1 MIEIYK
7 SSAVKGK
14 QPWHFSAEKKTPK
27 DFGVEPIAVTDKDIK
42 MDSILIIKDKAY
54 TVCWMSGVDGDYR
67 TAYVDEAEIQD
78 VYILNAE
85 PQPQQYTDE
94 ITCPYCGYEIGDSW
108 ECPDH
113 DDKYECPGCMSHFS
127 YSRNVEVT
135 YSSEPK
141 TKNEPT
147 II

>member
-1 MIEIYK
+1 MIEIYNN
-7 SSAVKGK
+7 SDCKGK
-14 QPWHFSAEKKTPK
+14 QPWHFSSDKTPK
-27 DFGVEPIAVTDKDIK
+27 DFGIEPIAVTDKEIK
-42 MDSILIIKDKAY
+42 MDSILIIGDKAY
-54 TVCWMSGVDGDYR
+54 TVGWMAGTAGNY
-67 TAYVDEAEIQD
+67 TAAYVDAAEIQD

-85 PQPQQYTDE
+85 PHPQHYTPE
-94 ITCPYCGYEIGDSW
+94 VKCPYCGYEHGDSW
-108 ECPDH
+108 ELPDN
-113 DDKYECPGCMSHFS
+113 DDDYECPGCMSHFA